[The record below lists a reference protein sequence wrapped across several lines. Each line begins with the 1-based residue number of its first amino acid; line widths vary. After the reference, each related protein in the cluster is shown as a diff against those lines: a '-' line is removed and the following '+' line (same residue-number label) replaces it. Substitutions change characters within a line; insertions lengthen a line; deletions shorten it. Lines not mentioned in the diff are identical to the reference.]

1 MKKIL
6 WIVLAIALLIP
17 APAHADTDCKDC
29 NMSLAEE
36 AGTLGPMSATWVF
49 IVYREEIIE
58 QNQGTSVQQSNRDPV
73 KMFEKLQ
80 AEELLGK
87 IGPAIEPYNP
97 EADNRLIQ
105 EF

>member
-6 WIVLAIALLIP
+6 FVTVAVALLMP
-17 APAHADTDCKDC
+17 VTAYAAKEDPQ
-29 NMSLAEE
+29 MPLAED
-36 AGTLGPMSATWVF
+36 AGALGPMNATWVF

-58 QNQGTSVQQSNRDPV
+58 QNQGTTIQQSNRDPV
-73 KMFEKLQ
+73 KMFEKMQ

-87 IGPAIEPYNP
+87 IGPCVEPYNP